1 MIVVRFLQQDE
12 LILGI
17 SVQGHAEHGRY
28 GSDVVCA
35 AVSTLLQAFELGL
48 RDVMRFSDTT
58 VATERNDT
66 QGYMCISWSPE
77 SGIGDSVLFQTL
89 ARSLDSIQRGY
100 PKNLCI
106 EEVFFNE
113 DL

>member
-1 MIVVRFLQQDE
+1 MISVRFLQQKNV
-12 LILGI
+12 ILGI
-17 SVQGHAEHGRY
+17 SVRGHAQHGSY
-28 GSDVVCA
+28 GNDVVCA
-35 AVSTLLQAFELGL
+35 AVSALLQAFELGL
-48 RDVMRFSDTT
+48 RDVMRFTDAT
-58 VATERNDT
+58 VATERNDAE
-66 QGYMCISWSPE
+66 GYMRICWSQE

-89 ARSLDSIQRGY
+89 TRSLESVRRGY